1 MPRLSA
7 VGISR
12 LQAGEDVNA
21 VVLDKCG
28 VEFNDRDSVL
38 ADYNDG
44 RNYADV
50 ADEIADE
57 YADCD

>member
-1 MPRLSA
+1 MATKTDFDFDTWFDALA
-7 VGISR
+7 
-12 LQAGEDVNA
+12 AA
-21 VVLDKCG
+21 VLDKCG

-57 YADCD
+57 YANCD